1 MRPVSLELRTPRSSH
16 EWDRYHDTR
25 KRCIFDKYHGKGS
38 RYYCEYNPGCPDEH
52 DRANHPLI
60 FLADGQVIGTIR
72 IDIKAEQ
79 RMAVFRLI
87 AIDEPWQGHGLGT
100 IMLDMAETYARRL
113 GVDKIC
119 LNSVSGAYGF
129 YARCGFMPSHWEGC
143 THNDTAI
150 PVMKLLAAPPL
161 RGFRKGS
168 RDSRPH
174 TRPILPALPL

>member
-1 MRPVSLELRTPRSSH
+1 
-16 EWDRYHDTR
+16 
-25 KRCIFDKYHGKGS
+25 
-38 RYYCEYNPGCPDEH
+38 
-52 DRANHPLI
+52 
-60 FLADGQVIGTIR
+60 
-72 IDIKAEQ
+72 
-79 RMAVFRLI
+79 MAVFRLI

-100 IMLDMAETYARRL
+100 IMLDMAEMCARRL

-129 YARCGFMPSHWEGC
+129 YARCGFMPSHWDGC
-143 THNDTAI
+143 THNDTEI